1 MVGCCEGDKKKDELR
16 NQFNNNPSSPTAL
29 LEAILEEWKTDS
41 HIEFN
46 KLDVSSQETP
56 KLHAKYLDMYSDAK
70 LRLKDA
76 EFKQKV
82 LLKDKYLYYN
92 GKMSQEELAEKGWEP
107 DPFNGLKILKGEME
121 YYYDSDPEIQ
131 KSEEKIQYYK
141 TVIETLTEIINNLNW
156 RHQTIGNMIKWK
168 QFESGN

>member
-1 MVGCCEGDKKKDELR
+1 MIDLKQIHAMWAE
-16 NQFNNNPSSPTAL
+16 
-29 LEAILEEWKTDS
+29 DS
-41 HIEFN
+41 KISQS
-46 KLDVSSQETP
+46 KLDESSRVTP
-56 KLHAKYLDMYSDAK
+56 MLHAKYLELLSTTK
-70 LRLKDA
+70 LQLKRA
-76 EFKQKV
+76 EFAQKG
-82 LLKDKYLYYN
+82 LLKDKWLYYN
-92 GKMSQEELAEKGWEP
+92 GKMSHEDMLEKGWEP
-107 DPFNGLKILKGEME
+107 DPFNGLKILKGEMD